1 MFSGTSGKEIFALQ
15 KRYTRIKSG
24 PLIIFGTR
32 TFRLARR
39 KFTAFMKS
47 APDFSG
53 LFGHAIFL
61 KGPHSTRS
69 SRNVRVVFLRDRI
82 APTSAAYGYEHMLCK
97 YCTSHLLL
105 PELRK
110 FWRPSALRF
119 GMQ

>member
-1 MFSGTSGKEIFALQ
+1 MFSGTSGKEIIALP
-15 KRYTRIKSG
+15 KRYTRIKYG
-24 PLIIFGTR
+24 PLILFGTR

-39 KFTAFMKS
+39 KFTVFMKS

-82 APTSAAYGYEHMLCK
+82 APTSAAYEYEHSCSANTVPP
-97 YCTSHLLL
+97 TSFSQSC
-105 PELRK
+105 EN
-110 FWRPSALRF
+110 F
-119 GMQ
+119 GGHQP